1 MEYFTLNNGTSIPA
15 LGIGTFLMEPDD
27 AQAAVTSALQ
37 SGYELVDT
45 ANAYLNEKAVGRAI
59 RNSGVPRDRV
69 YLSTKLWPSVYAKA
83 AEAINDTLD
92 RLQTD
97 YIDLLFLHQPVG
109 DTEGAYRAIEDAVR
123 DGKVR
128 SIGLSN
134 FPEKELRKFVA
145 DMDIRPAVIQTE
157 AHPYAQRKELKTYLA
172 SIGAVLMAW
181 YPLGHGDKALQQEPL
196 FMELAEKYGK
206 STPQIILRWH
216 VQNRDVVIP
225 GSKNPDHI
233 RANIDIFDFRLT
245 DDEMQRI
252 AAVNKDKR
260 YYTATQSALEGYLA
274 FSPDFDGQK

>member
-1 MEYFTLNNGTSIPA
+1 MERFTLNNGTTIPA

-59 RNSGVPRDRV
+59 RNAGVSRDKV

-83 AEAINDTLD
+83 ADAIDDTLR

-97 YIDLLFLHQPVG
+97 YIDLLFLHHPIG
-109 DTEGAYRAIEDAVR
+109 DTEGAYRAIEDAVQT
-123 DGKVR
+123 GKIR

-134 FPEKELRKFVA
+134 FPEEELRKFAA
-145 DMDIRPAVIQTE
+145 DMTVKPAVIQTE
-157 AHPYAQRKELKTYLA
+157 AHPYAQRKELKAYLA

-181 YPLGHGDKALQQEPL
+181 YPLGHGDKALQQEPV
-196 FMELAEKYGK
+196 FKALAEKYGK
-206 STPQIILRWH
+206 SAPQIILRWH
-216 VQNRDVVIP
+216 VQNQDVVIP

-233 RANIDIFDFRLT
+233 RANIDIFDFQLT
-245 DDEMQRI
+245 DEEMQSI
-252 AAVNKDKR
+252 AAVNKDKT

-274 FSPDFDGQK
+274 FSPDFDAQK

>member
-1 MEYFTLNNGTSIPA
+1 MERFTLNNGTTIPA

-59 RNSGVPRDRV
+59 RNAGVSRDKV

-83 AEAINDTLD
+83 ADAIDDTLR

-97 YIDLLFLHQPVG
+97 YIDLLFLHQPIG
-109 DTEGAYRAIEDAVR
+109 DTEGAYRAIEDAVQT
-123 DGKVR
+123 GKIR

-134 FPEKELRKFVA
+134 FPEEELRKFAA
-145 DMDIRPAVIQTE
+145 DMTVKPAVIQTE
-157 AHPYAQRKELKTYLA
+157 AHPYAQRKELKAYLA

-181 YPLGHGDKALQQEPL
+181 YPLGHGDKALQQEPV
-196 FMELAEKYGK
+196 FKALAEKYGK
-206 STPQIILRWH
+206 SAPQIILRWH
-216 VQNRDVVIP
+216 VQNQDVVIP

-233 RANIDIFDFRLT
+233 RANIDIFDFQLT
-245 DDEMQRI
+245 DEEMQSI
-252 AAVNKDKR
+252 AAVNKDKT
-260 YYTATQSALEGYLA
+260 YYTATQSALEG
-274 FSPDFDGQK
+274 